1 MDDDALPIEETLADV
16 LPSAPMSKNCR
27 ARAAGELAMLR
38 ALLLD
43 AIQCLEHQGCPKR
56 ARERLAAQA
65 RAWVA
70 RRDVESPFSFEN
82 VCAYLGLPVD
92 RLRRILLRMA
102 AVSARRCD
110 DAGSLRRR
118 SSAAEIRARAGRNTS
133 IRSLRAEGMRP
144 SDLAERFGLSYESI
158 LSICARREP
167 LPPSAPHPA
176 A

>member
-1 MDDDALPIEETLADV
+1 MDDDALPIEESLADV
-16 LPSAPMSKNCR
+16 LPPAPMATSCS

-43 AIQCLEHQGCPKR
+43 AIQCLDRQGCPKR
-56 ARERLAAQA
+56 ARERLATQA
-65 RAWVA
+65 RAWVV
-70 RRDVESPFSFEN
+70 RQDDESPFSFEN
-82 VCAYLGLPVD
+82 VCAYLRLPAD
-92 RLRRILLRMA
+92 RLRRILVRMA
-102 AVSARRCD
+102 AASARRRD

-133 IRSLRAEGMRP
+133 IRSLRANGMRP

-158 LSICARREP
+158 LSICGRREP
-167 LPPSAPHPA
+167 LTPSAPLPA

>member
-1 MDDDALPIEETLADV
+1 MDDDALPIEESLADV
-16 LPSAPMSKNCR
+16 LHPTPMAKSCS

-43 AIQCLEHQGCPKR
+43 AIQCLEYQGCPKR
-56 ARERLAAQA
+56 ARERLAGQA
-65 RAWVA
+65 RAWVV
-70 RRDVESPFSFEN
+70 RHDPESPFSFEN
-82 VCAYLGLPVD
+82 VCAYLGLPTD
-92 RLRRILLRMA
+92 RLRRVLLRMA
-102 AVSARRCD
+102 AASARRSD
-110 DAGSLRRR
+110 DAGTLRRR

-167 LPPSAPHPA
+167 LPPSAPLPA